1 MVDLFK
7 VNGVSRK
14 RGVAVGGELK
24 MSLIKC
30 DPNQPRK
37 VFDEDEI
44 QSLANSIRLNGLIHP
59 ISVRQDSEGNY
70 IIIAGERRYR
80 ACELLGKE
88 TISAIEIKVKEEDIG
103 YLQMAENLNRA
114 DLKFYEIADF
124 IALRIAA
131 GDMQIDIAKRLG
143 MSTTTVNMYSA
154 WRKAPEWLKDYKER
168 FDDIRVVYEF
178 VRLAEKEPEK
188 LQAFMAQ
195 LDSSKRLTRTTVR
208 DFNAS
213 LSVEQSVIS
222 DNEDA
227 AVPSA
232 APEVETGEQA
242 GSDDSSATQSVT
254 SDDEAVAVPSAAP
267 EVETGEQAGGDD
279 SSATQSVTSDDE
291 AVAVPSAAPEV
302 ETGEQAGGDDSS
314 ATQSVTSDDEVV
326 AAPTAAFETKT
337 EEQTVGDEIAA
348 SPTVSSSDS
357 DRLMSL
363 LVSDGERDGK
373 ILVLVPINN
382 TGLITLYF
390 DDGSSKEVDLADT
403 NIVVKG
409 IEPNE

>member
-1 MVDLFK
+1 MADLFK
-7 VNGVSRK
+7 VNGVARK
-14 RGVAVGGELK
+14 RGVFVGELK
-24 MSLIKC
+24 MSLIMC
-30 DPNQPRK
+30 DPNHPRK
-37 VFDEDEI
+37 VFDKNEI
-44 QSLANSIRLNGLIHP
+44 QSLADSIRLNGLIHP
-59 ISVRQDSEGNY
+59 ILVRKDSEGNY

-80 ACELLGKE
+80 ACKLLGKE
-88 TISAIEIKVKEEDIG
+88 TISAVESKVKEEDIG

-188 LQAFMAQ
+188 LQAFIAQ

-222 DNEDA
+222 DNEA
-227 AVPSA
+227 AASSSA
-232 APEVETGEQA
+232 AFEAETGER
-242 GSDDSSATQSVT
+242 
-254 SDDEAVAVPSAAP
+254 
-267 EVETGEQAGGDD
+267 AGGDD

-291 AVAVPSAAPEV
+291 AVAVPSAAL
-302 ETGEQAGGDDSS
+302 SC
-314 ATQSVTSDDEVV
+314 
-326 AAPTAAFETKT
+326 
-337 EEQTVGDEIAA
+337 
-348 SPTVSSSDS
+348 
-357 DRLMSL
+357 
-363 LVSDGERDGK
+363 
-373 ILVLVPINN
+373 
-382 TGLITLYF
+382 
-390 DDGSSKEVDLADT
+390 
-403 NIVVKG
+403 
-409 IEPNE
+409 

>member
-1 MVDLFK
+1 M
-7 VNGVSRK
+7 
-14 RGVAVGGELK
+14 
-24 MSLIKC
+24 C
-30 DPNQPRK
+30 DPNHPRK
-37 VFDEDEI
+37 VFDKNEI
-44 QSLANSIRLNGLIHP
+44 QSLADSIRLNGLIHP

-80 ACELLGKE
+80 ACKLLGKE
-88 TISAIEIKVKEEDIG
+88 TISAVEIKVKEEDIG

-222 DNEDA
+222 DHEA
-227 AVPSA
+227 AASSSA
-232 APEVETGEQA
+232 AFEAETGERA

-254 SDDEAVAVPSAAP
+254 SDDEA
-267 EVETGEQAGGDD
+267 
-279 SSATQSVTSDDE
+279 
-291 AVAVPSAAPEV
+291 
-302 ETGEQAGGDDSS
+302 
-314 ATQSVTSDDEVV
+314 V

>member
-222 DNEDA
+222 DNEA
-227 AVPSA
+227 AASSSA
-232 APEVETGEQA
+232 AFEAETGER
-242 GSDDSSATQSVT
+242 
-254 SDDEAVAVPSAAP
+254 
-267 EVETGEQAGGDD
+267 AGGDD
-279 SSATQSVTSDDE
+279 SSATQSVTL
-291 AVAVPSAAPEV
+291 
-302 ETGEQAGGDDSS
+302 
-314 ATQSVTSDDEVV
+314 DDEVV
-326 AAPTAAFETKT
+326 ASPTAAFETKT